1 MQIIYGLIIV
11 LMLAG
16 VIGAVVPGVPGTS
29 LILIGIIIWGF
40 VKGAFAAI
48 SVPLIVTGIVLLL
61 SMGIDFLAA
70 YWGAKKAGA
79 SKWGQIG
86 SMVGLALAFFGLLPP
101 FLVVGGPII
110 GIFIGPLLGAIIGEF
125 IYRKDLVI
133 AVKAGLGIVVGS
145 LIGNIIQGF
154 LALAAVIVFVFTTW
168 SQVFGA

>member
-1 MQIIYGLIIV
+1 MQLTYGLIIA

-40 VKGAFAAI
+40 IKGTFAAI
-48 SVPLIVTGIVLLL
+48 SVPLIVTGVILLL
-61 SMGIDFLAA
+61 SMAIDFLAA

-86 SMVGLALAFFGLLPP
+86 SMIGLAVAFFGLLPP
-101 FLVVGGPII
+101 FLLVGGPVI
-110 GIFIGPLLGAIIGEF
+110 GIFIGPLLGAIIGEL
-125 IYRKDLVI
+125 IYRRNLIV
-133 AVKAGLGIVVGS
+133 AVKAGVGIVVGS

-154 LALAAVIVFVFTTW
+154 LALAAVIVFVFTTYP
-168 SQVFGA
+168 QVFGA